1 MDIKQAIEKHNAIL
15 DKIDSYY
22 KSGIAEKRDLT
33 SKEKDEIVKLN
44 LQAHDLKEAIDKAR
58 TEARSGAKVVTEG
71 KEITETR
78 GRKEMTTEKRNYEQE
93 LTEIR
98 QMTTTT
104 NGETVPRNL
113 HQDIIRKITETSKLV
128 SMIPQIESVGEL
140 QILQEAGE
148 RPAEFLTE
156 VEKLTPVDIGTM
168 TPVTM
173 KDKRVSTEIVL
184 SEILLDNSPYFTLNF
199 LSEKIGQRLAYAIE
213 QSLLKPSGRNAKE
226 LTSGVYDTTNKYLTA
241 RENILTIEDMLQ
253 FVTLVKP
260 EVLKGA
266 VMVCN
271 RAMFMELFSMVD
283 QIGRPFMS
291 SVVTTDGV
299 VYRFLNVEILISDYA
314 QDGKICLVNPS
325 MALRMKKGK
334 NLAMKY
340 LDQKYS
346 DVASIGFLANWYGDI
361 ALVMPEACYTLFTGT
376 PENSGQRNDKTI
388 VKDAPPA
395 RKK

>member
-1 MDIKQAIEKHNAIL
+1 MDVRALKEKYNSTL

-22 KSGIAEKRDLT
+22 KSGIVGRRSLT
-33 SKEKDEIVKLN
+33 ASEKEKIVELN
-44 LQAHDLKEAIDKAR
+44 IQAEELKEQIQKAKE
-58 TEARSGAKVVTEG
+58 EARAGAYVVTEG
-71 KEITETR
+71 EEEKR
-78 GRKEMTTEKRNYEQE
+78 GNKQMTTETRNYEQE

-98 QMTTTT
+98 NMTTGT
-104 NGETVPRNL
+104 NGETVPRNF
-113 HQDIIRKITETSKLV
+113 HADVIRKIKETSKIV

-148 RPAEFLTE
+148 REAEFLTE
-156 VEKLTPVDIGTM
+156 VEKLTPVEIGKM

-184 SEILLDNSPYFTLNF
+184 SEILLNNSPYFTLDY
-199 LSEKIGQRLAYAIE
+199 LSEKIGQRLAFALE
-213 QSLLKPSGRNAKE
+213 KSLLKPTGRDAKE
-226 LTSGVYDTTNKYLTA
+226 LTSGIYDTDNKYLTA
-241 RENILTIEDMLQ
+241 QENILSIEDMLQ
-253 FVTLVKP
+253 FMTLVKP

-266 VMVCN
+266 VMVVN
-271 RAMFMELFSMVD
+271 RPLFMQLFSMVD

-299 VYRFLNVEILISDYA
+299 VYKFLNVEILISEYA

-334 NLAMKY
+334 DLAMKY

-346 DVASIGFLANWYGDI
+346 DIASIGFLANWYGDI
-361 ALVMPEACYTLFTGT
+361 ALVMPEACYTLYSGVA
-376 PENSGQRNDKTI
+376 ENGGVRNNNTI
-388 VKDAPPA
+388 VKDA
-395 RKK
+395 